1 MGNPFQ
7 DQLLKAG
14 LVSKNRR
21 ARRSTKSI
29 LIVSRRRKDSSAEI
43 SNKVKKNRQPR
54 QHVVVNSI
62 VNMRKR
68 SSNANR
74 KLR

>member
-14 LVSKNRR
+14 LVSKKQASKAKHQKHLNR
-21 ARRSTKSI
+21 KQ
-29 LIVSRRRKDSSAEI
+29 KKEDSSAEI